1 MSDTEE
7 EDNCQSEDEEY
18 EYEEDGGDGEDEEYE
33 YEGDDGKR
41 PATPQDD
48 GPSGSV
54 GSGGK
59 ASLSAIPDGQAL
71 MRSVSGAPVLARMVS
86 YQVSSAALFRQGGVD
101 WWAAGSRKA
110 RAGMDERASALP
122 SYELLTTHSIPSLR
136 PPRSPRPVPR

>member
-7 EDNCQSEDEEY
+7 DYQSEDEEY
-18 EYEEDGGDGEDEEYE
+18 EYEEDGGDENVEEYE

-86 YQVSSAALFRQGGVD
+86 YQVSPLFSIRV
-101 WWAAGSRKA
+101 
-110 RAGMDERASALP
+110 AS
-122 SYELLTTHSIPSLR
+122 
-136 PPRSPRPVPR
+136 PVGDGLGLGRHR